1 MAFASPAALVF
12 VIRWLICGVALM
24 LRRRQPTVAA
34 QRPPSAS
41 FDATHPLI
49 SLFYFHFSRRERVA
63 TQAATSARNAP
74 LAPKTKKEARSATAS
89 GGVCRAQAHSTRSW
103 SFWPSPGQIK
113 LRLCRTTAWF
123 WVLRVAFTECPSV
136 ARDLGRSTSNST
148 NPSQPTFAP
157 VPPFIRVVLTSTA
170 GARNGPRE
178 RAGRAF
184 LYDPETGSYRS
195 GK

>member
-24 LRRRQPTVAA
+24 LRRRQPTVVA

-49 SLFYFHFSRRERVA
+49 SLFHFHFSRRERAA

-74 LAPKTKKEARSATAS
+74 PAPKTKKEARSATAS

-123 WVLRVAFTECPSV
+123 WVLRVAFTECPSSRV
-136 ARDLGRSTSNST
+136 PEVVIDVDYHQPKPAQPHPRS
-148 NPSQPTFAP
+148 AP
-157 VPPFIRVVLTSTA
+157 HTGGAIERHMDPQRPA
-170 GARNGPRE
+170 GAR
-178 RAGRAF
+178 RARAP
-184 LYDPETGSYRS
+184 L
-195 GK
+195 

>member
-12 VIRWLICGVALM
+12 VIRWLICGVALI

-34 QRPPSAS
+34 QHPPSAS

-49 SLFYFHFSRRERVA
+49 SLFYFHFSRRERAA

-74 LAPKTKKEARSATAS
+74 PAPKTKKEARSATAS
-89 GGVCRAQAHSTRSW
+89 GGVCRAQAHNTRPW

-136 ARDLGRSTSNST
+136 ARDLGRSTIDVEFDQPNPANLRPSST
-148 NPSQPTFAP
+148 LHPGGANKHRRCPQRP
-157 VPPFIRVVLTSTA
+157 A
-170 GARNGPRE
+170 GARGANATLNTRNGCFP
-178 RAGRAF
+178 
-184 LYDPETGSYRS
+184 
-195 GK
+195 